1 MIAKDN
7 LYCHRDNKKE
17 GIMGNRNIK
26 LILAYDGSGYAGWQ
40 RLKEEDRKRSVQSV
54 LEETIS
60 LVLQEEIKV
69 TGSGRTD
76 KGVHATGQAANFKCH
91 KNIAPQKMLA
101 SINQALPEDIRVI
114 ELSEVPMDFHSRKSA
129 AAKTYE
135 YRFEI
140 GEVPSVFLRKY
151 VYTIPEE
158 PDIPAMEKA
167 AELLMGTHD
176 FRAFS
181 SEKREDYDT
190 VRRIDKLLIE
200 PVTVKGC
207 QRESKQIKLLIS
219 GNGFLYNMVRIIAG
233 TLLEVGQHK
242 REAEDINRILDSR
255 RRENA
260 GIKAPPEGL
269 YLREVTFPV
278 EINFKIK

>member
-1 MIAKDN
+1 
-7 LYCHRDNKKE
+7 
-17 GIMGNRNIK
+17 MGNRNIK

-60 LVLQEEIKV
+60 LVLQEEIKI

-76 KGVHATGQAANFKCH
+76 KGVHAIGQAANFKCH

-101 SINQALPEDIRVI
+101 AINQALPEDIRVM

-140 GEVPSVFLRKY
+140 DEVPSVFLRKY
-151 VYTIPEE
+151 VYAIPEE

-167 AELLMGTHD
+167 AKFLMGTHD
-176 FRAFS
+176 FRAYS

-207 QRESKQIKLLIS
+207 QRESKQIKLLIT

-242 REAEDINRILDSR
+242 REPEDMKRILDSR

-260 GIKAPPEGL
+260 GIKVPPEGL